1 LRCAPAPAI
10 SASTEMK
17 MNETNLN
24 RGWPLVVLVVLL
36 TSALSIPA
44 QCAEGS
50 FERTLAAT
58 GPVELDVSTGSG
70 HISVRAGDS
79 SSVHISGTIKASRS
93 WHLDEGEAERKVRY
107 LQSNP
112 PIEQHGNF
120 IRIGHIE
127 DRELSHNISIS
138 YDLVV
143 PVETRLRSETGAG
156 SQSVVGIRG
165 PVKVGTGSGSMKVEN
180 IGDDVRA
187 ETGSGDLQVE
197 SVKGT
202 THASTGSG
210 SIRASDIGSS
220 FVVST
225 GSGSIRLEQTGPGDG
240 KVETGSGS
248 VELQNVRGALRVRTG
263 SGNITAQGQPAGEW
277 SLHTGSGRVLVHLPS
292 GIAFDLSAHTS
303 SGHVSTVHPI
313 TVQGTIGRGELR
325 GKVRGGGPLLELE
338 TGSGNIQIE

>member
-1 LRCAPAPAI
+1 
-10 SASTEMK
+10 MK
-17 MNETNLN
+17 ETKLN
-24 RGWPLVVLVVLL
+24 GRWPLVILAILLVGTV
-36 TSALSIPA
+36 TIPA
-44 QCAEGS
+44 RSAEGS
-50 FERTLAAT
+50 FERTLAVT
-58 GPVELDVSTGSG
+58 GSVELDVSTGSG

-79 SSVHISGTIKASRS
+79 SSVHISGTIKASRN
-93 WHLDEGEAERKVRY
+93 WRLDKGEAERKVHY
-107 LQSNP
+107 LESNP

-120 IRIGHIE
+120 IRVGHIE
-127 DRELSHNISIS
+127 DRELSHNISVS

-143 PVETRLRSETGAG
+143 PADTHLRSQTGSG

-165 PVKVGTGSGSMKVEN
+165 PVKASTGSGNVKVEN

-187 ETGSGDLQVE
+187 ETGSGDLQVD

-210 SIRASDIGSS
+210 SIRAGGIGSS

-225 GSGSIRLEQTGPGDG
+225 GSGSIRLEQTG
-240 KVETGSGS
+240 SGS
-248 VELQNVRGALRVRTG
+248 IDLQNVRGALRVRTG
-263 SGNITAQGQPAGEW
+263 SGNITAQGDATGEW

-292 GIAFDLSAHTS
+292 GAAFDLNAHTS
-303 SGHVSTVHPI
+303 SGHISTDHPI

-325 GKVRGGGPLLELE
+325 GKVRGGGPLVQLE